1 MSAWYKL
8 DAGRNGDPPPSLP
21 RTLLSGQC
29 FRWRRWCNATD
40 GGDGGKA
47 REDDGEARDDGGG
60 GGGGGRRE
68 SFVGVIDCAVIELRA
83 TREGDDVEFRVLNA
97 EVPRC
102 QEYRLQ
108 TAEAS
113 SGCVSPRRAKAI
125 VDFLDLVRRTH
136 RSWGEGRTRIALDG

>member
-29 FRWRRWCNATD
+29 FRWRRWCSATD
-40 GGDGGKA
+40 GGDGGEA

-83 TREGDDVEFRVLNA
+83 TREGDDVEFRVLNNKA
-97 EVPRC
+97 WSPGI
-102 QEYRLQ
+102 
-108 TAEAS
+108 S

-125 VDFLDLVRRTH
+125 VDCFDLVRRTH
-136 RSWGEGRTRIALDG
+136 RSWGEGRTRIALMGRSIVV